1 MRALRI
7 EPNNIN
13 IVDISDTLDDVKAEF
28 QKDLEKITLSD
39 GGVMLIDCKGI
50 RKKKQH
56 NDLAS
61 YISSRH
67 IYGTALI
74 VGLDGYDLTDVP
86 ERYFVWLG
94 K

>member
-7 EPNNIN
+7 EPNNIS
-13 IVDISDTLDDVKAEF
+13 IVDISDTIDDVKAEF
-28 QKDLEKITLSD
+28 EKDLEKITLRD
-39 GGVMLIDCKGI
+39 GGVMLIDCKGM

-61 YISSRH
+61 YISSRN

-86 ERYFVWLG
+86 EQYFVWLG
-94 K
+94 N